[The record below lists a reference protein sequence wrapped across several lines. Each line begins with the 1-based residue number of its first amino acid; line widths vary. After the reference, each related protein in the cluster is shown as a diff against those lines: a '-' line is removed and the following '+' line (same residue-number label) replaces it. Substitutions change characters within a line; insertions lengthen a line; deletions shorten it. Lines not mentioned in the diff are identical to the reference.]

1 MFYVLTEFFRE
12 LCSRYQVGTLKQ
24 RLQISGNTESS
35 CSSAHSDLPPAP
47 LLYLHYPL
55 LFGHHRACLGT
66 KTKDGPR
73 YLALSVAWIEGWG
86 TMFGCFNAALIPL
99 PPPLLISACN
109 NTILFRNLPHPHPTQ
124 FSTAKTPNSTPVSGM
139 QSPPPRI
146 PQIPSKNFFLP
157 PPLPP
162 SQCGWS
168 WNVPPARNCK
178 LNKFPAKYVTWVL
191 AENNLAADKRKWALI
206 HIWRAG
212 FKPRLFGLCISLA
225 SDR

>member
-99 PPPLLISACN
+99 PPPSSS
-109 NTILFRNLPHPHPTQ
+109 LPAITQ
-124 FSTAKTPNSTPVSGM
+124 YSFGTYLTHIPPNSLLQKHQTRP
-139 QSPPPRI
+139 QSRECNRHLHGFLKFLPRI
-146 PQIPSKNFFLP
+146 SFCP

-168 WNVPPARNCK
+168 RNVPPARNCK

-191 AENNLAADKRKWALI
+191 
-206 HIWRAG
+206 
-212 FKPRLFGLCISLA
+212 P
-225 SDR
+225 

>member
-146 PQIPSKNFFLP
+146 PQIPSENFFLP
-157 PPLPP
+157 PSPSPLPVWMKP
-162 SQCGWS
+162 EC
-168 WNVPPARNCK
+168 PPCPELQIK
-178 LNKFPAKYVTWVL
+178 Q
-191 AENNLAADKRKWALI
+191 
-206 HIWRAG
+206 
-212 FKPRLFGLCISLA
+212 ISG
-225 SDR
+225 